1 MRLPISFSLPPKFL
15 TCVCVCVCVCV
26 LELSLAGLFLVMFS
40 HISVSYFAGS
50 LIYTYFTEL
59 KAPPPLVFSRLHIPL
74 WGRGRGSS
82 QRGLETDAEQR
93 AGFYRPAVY
102 RSWASDRVQSSRDR
116 GAFAVE
122 KWGSVHACAES
133 MSAARANRSGHQQ

>member
-1 MRLPISFSLPPKFL
+1 MYRTKLYLPALPHAF
-15 TCVCVCVCVCV
+15 
-26 LELSLAGLFLVMFS
+26 G
-40 HISVSYFAGS
+40 
-50 LIYTYFTEL
+50 
-59 KAPPPLVFSRLHIPL
+59 RLHIPM

-93 AGFYRPAVY
+93 AGSYRPAVY
-102 RSWASDRVQSSRDR
+102 RNWASDRVQSSRDR
-116 GAFAVE
+116 AAFAVE